1 MSSLNAQK
9 HTAILSDDWKQFTQ
23 PVDGFDLIGTI
34 QRGKHIAALAVR
46 DGRYYGV
53 DRGLCEPLNQ
63 NQVLKAM
70 RKAGY
75 AV

>member
-1 MSSLNAQK
+1 MANLNAQK
-9 HTAILSDDWKQFTQ
+9 HTAILTDDWHSLTRL
-23 PVDGFDLIGTI
+23 VDGFDIIGTI

-46 DGRYYGV
+46 EGVYYSV
-53 DRGLCEPLNQ
+53 ERGLCEPLNQ

>member
-1 MSSLNAQK
+1 MANLNAQK
-9 HTAILSDDWKQFTQ
+9 HTVEFTDDWIRFTN
-23 PVDGFDLIGTI
+23 PVPDYKIVGTI
-34 QRGKHIAALAVR
+34 QRGKHIAAFAER
-46 DGRYYGV
+46 DGRYFSV
-53 DRGLCEPLNQ
+53 ENGLCEPLNQ

>member
-1 MSSLNAQK
+1 MANLNAQK
-9 HTAILSDDWKQFTQ
+9 HTVILTDEWHGLTR
-23 PVDGFDLIGTI
+23 PVTGYEMIGTI
-34 QRGKHIAALAVR
+34 QRGKHIAALAER
-46 DGRYYGV
+46 DGRYFSV
-53 DRGLCEPLNQ
+53 ENGLCEPLNQ